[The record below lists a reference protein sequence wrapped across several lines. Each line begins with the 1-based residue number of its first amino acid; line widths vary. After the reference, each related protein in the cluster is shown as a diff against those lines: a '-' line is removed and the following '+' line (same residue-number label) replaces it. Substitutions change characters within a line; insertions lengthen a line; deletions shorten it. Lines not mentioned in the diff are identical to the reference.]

1 MKIALQTKLR
11 RRLERMVIKMASLG
25 DALLYIM
32 TATLVLGG
40 LEKRASKRFPLM
52 KKNAGS

>member
-1 MKIALQTKLR
+1 MKIDLQTKLR

-40 LEKRASKRFPLM
+40 LEQRASKRFPLM

>member
-1 MKIALQTKLR
+1 MKIDLQTKLR
-11 RRLERMVIKMASLG
+11 RRLERIVIKMASLG